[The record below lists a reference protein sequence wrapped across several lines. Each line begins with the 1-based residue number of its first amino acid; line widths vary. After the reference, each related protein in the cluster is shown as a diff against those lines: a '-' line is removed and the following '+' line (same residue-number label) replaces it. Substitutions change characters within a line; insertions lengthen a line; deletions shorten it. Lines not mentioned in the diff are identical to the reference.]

1 VTAITTAGLLAGLFG
16 SAFVPVAR
24 AAAISGVLPATDD
37 GDAVAK
43 AGFLTSSAGYDGTL
57 TDGAGVIQYYAVK
70 SKVITFKYLYGTSAE
85 AAAEIPTNSTTVTW
99 TLTAGTI
106 TSISG
111 TGTAITNVIV
121 APDGKSATM
130 LTDASSSAA
139 ELGAVGVNV
148 TAPSS
153 GTMKMTISGFTNSG
167 AAGASAAFSSS
178 VTLTIVAAAKTATP
192 VSVGSNSTLVAS
204 NIDESA
210 ALAWS
215 DDHNTTDGYAV
226 LTAKNEY
233 NVAITT
239 PTTKLVEVSSS
250 DATKVNVHVAT
261 GAAGTVAYASSSGTS
276 VALLDASA
284 QVKVGIYP
292 EQDASGTVTL
302 TFKVA
307 GTVVATRSY
316 TVRGPVAT
324 ITPTRTIQYV
334 AAGGALSSGT
344 ALNNAFT
351 LVAKDAAGTTVA
363 HGAYAYT
370 LDGADTNKVS
380 ATTATTTVPAYGQFT
395 SGLCATADA
404 GTTKSIVATS
414 SYTSKAA
421 ATVTVSSVAWTITCT
436 GAAGIVTKIAFD
448 KAAYL
453 PSSTVYVEATATD
466 SGGRPLGY
474 GGGII
479 ESGLDKSG
487 TNGAVAETDDEFSIV
502 KQGTLT
508 LADVNT
514 TTATVSEGI
523 IFTDWVNGVAS
534 WSATSHSAVGDFGLV
549 LTIVDNDPVTAGDQE
564 KVFSP
569 VATVSNILSSV
580 VDGTLVA
587 GPKKLKATATFG
599 AAAANKKI
607 AFTLENTRTGVVK
620 TYYRKANASGVAT
633 FTLSFRG
640 TFDVTAAYG
649 DYMTDTATLKK

>member
-1 VTAITTAGLLAGLFG
+1 MTAITTAGLLAGLFG

-43 AGFLTSSAGYDGTL
+43 VGFLTSSAGYDGTL

-85 AAAEIPTNSTTVTW
+85 AAAEIPANSTTFTW

-106 TSISG
+106 TSI
-111 TGTAITNVIV
+111 TGTAAVTNVIV

-130 LTDASSSAA
+130 MTDASASAA
-139 ELGAVGVNV
+139 DLNAVAVNV

-153 GTMKMTISGFTNSG
+153 GTMKMTLSGFTNSG

-192 VSVGSNSTLVAS
+192 VSVGSNSTLVAT

-261 GAAGTVAYASSSGTS
+261 GSGGTVAYASSSGTS

-334 AAGGALSSGT
+334 AAGGVLSSGT
-344 ALNNAFT
+344 ALDNAFT

-380 ATTATTTVPAYGQFT
+380 ATSATTTVPAYGQFT

-404 GTTKSIVATS
+404 GTTKSIVAKS
-414 SYTSKAA
+414 SYTSAAA

-436 GAAGIVTKIAFD
+436 GAAGILTNIAFD

-474 GGGII
+474 GGGLI
-479 ESGLDKSG
+479 ESGLEAAGSS
-487 TNGAVAETDDEFSIV
+487 TADEFSIV

-508 LADVNT
+508 FADVD
-514 TTATVSEGI
+514 AVAGSVQEGI
-523 IFTDWVNGVAS
+523 KFTGWVNGEAS

-587 GPKKLKATATFG
+587 GSKKLKATATFG

>member
-1 VTAITTAGLLAGLFG
+1 MTAVTTAGLLAGLFG
-16 SAFVPVAR
+16 SAFVP
-24 AAAISGVLPATDD
+24 AAYATNVSGVLPVTTLLAET
-37 GDAVAK
+37 AK
-43 AGFLTSSAGYDGTL
+43 AGFLTSSAGYDGTAQ
-57 TDGAGVIQYYAVK
+57 DGASVDQYYAVA
-70 SKVITFKYLYGTSAE
+70 SKVITFKYVYGTTAE
-85 AAAEIPTNSTTVTW
+85 QAAEVPTSGTTVTW

-106 TSISG
+106 TSI
-111 TGTAITNVIV
+111 TGTADLTNVIV

-130 LTDASSSAA
+130 LTDSDAEAA

-167 AAGASAAFSSS
+167 TSGASAAFSSS
-178 VTLTIVAAAKTATP
+178 VTMTIVAAAKTATP
-192 VSVGSNSTLVAS
+192 VSVGSNSTLVAT

-215 DDHNTTDGYAV
+215 DDHNTTDGSAL

-233 NVAITT
+233 NVAISS

-250 DATKVNVHVAT
+250 DATKVKVHVAT
-261 GAAGTVAYASSSGTS
+261 GSGGTVAYASSSGTS
-276 VALLDASA
+276 VALLDSSA

-292 EQDASGTVTL
+292 ERDASGTVTL

-363 HGAYAYT
+363 HSAYSYT

-404 GTTKSIVATS
+404 GTTKSIVAKS
-414 SYTSKAA
+414 SYTNAA
-421 ATVTVSSVAWTITCT
+421 LATVTVSSAAWTIICT
-436 GAAGIVTKIAFD
+436 GAAGIVTNIAFD

-487 TNGAVAETDDEFSIV
+487 SNGATAETTDEFSIV

-514 TTATVSEGI
+514 TTLTVSEGI

-549 LTIVDNDPVTAGDQE
+549 LTIVDNDPVTNGDQE

-620 TYYRKANASGVAT
+620 TYYRKSNASGVAS
-633 FTLSFRG
+633 FTLRFRG
-640 TFDVTAAYG
+640 NFEVTAAYG
-649 DYMTDTATLKK
+649 DFMTDTVTLKK

>member
-43 AGFLTSSAGYDGTL
+43 VGFLTSSAGYDGTL

-70 SKVITFKYLYGTSAE
+70 SKVITFKYLWGTTAS
-85 AAAEIPTNSTTVTW
+85 AAAEIPASSTTFTW

-106 TSISG
+106 TSI
-111 TGTAITNVIV
+111 TGTANITNVIV

-130 LTDASSSAA
+130 LTDADATAA
-139 ELGAVGVNV
+139 ELAAVAVNV

-153 GTMKMTISGFTNSG
+153 GTMKMTLSGTT
-167 AAGASAAFSSS
+167 SAAFSSS

-192 VSVGSNSTLVAS
+192 VSVGSNSTLVAT

-215 DDHNTTDGYAV
+215 DDHNATDGSAV

-261 GAAGTVAYASSSGTS
+261 GSGGTVAYASSSGTS

-334 AAGGALSSGT
+334 AAAGVLSSGT
-344 ALNNAFT
+344 ALDNAFT

-380 ATTATTTVPAYGQFT
+380 ATSATTTVPAYGQFT

-404 GTTKSIVATS
+404 GTSKSIVAKS
-414 SYTSKAA
+414 SYTNKDA
-421 ATVTVSSVAWTITCT
+421 ATVTVSSVGWTITCT
-436 GAAGIVTKIAFD
+436 GAAGILTNIAFD

-474 GGGII
+474 GGALI
-479 ESGLDKSG
+479 ESGLEAAGSS
-487 TNGAVAETDDEFSIV
+487 TADEFSIV

-508 LADVNT
+508 FADVD
-514 TTATVSEGI
+514 AVAGSVQEGI
-523 IFTDWVNGVAS
+523 KFTGWVNGEAS
-534 WSATSHSAVGDFGLV
+534 WAATSHSAVGDFGLV

>member
-1 VTAITTAGLLAGLFG
+1 MTAVTTAGLLAGLFG

-70 SKVITFKYLYGTSAE
+70 SKVITFKYLYGTTAE
-85 AAAEIPTNSTTVTW
+85 AAAEIPANSSTFTW

-106 TSISG
+106 TSITG
-111 TGTAITNVIV
+111 TTAITNVIV

-130 LTDASSSAA
+130 MTDASASAA
-139 ELGAVGVNV
+139 DLGAVAVNV

-153 GTMKMTISGFTNSG
+153 GTMKMTISGTT
-167 AAGASAAFSSS
+167 SAAFSSS
-178 VTLTIVAAAKTATP
+178 VTLTIVAAAKTATA

-233 NVAITT
+233 NVAITS

-250 DATKVNVHVAT
+250 DATKVNVHVAS

-292 EQDASGTVTL
+292 ERDASGTITL

-334 AAGGALSSGT
+334 AAGGVLSSGT
-344 ALNNAFT
+344 ALDNAFT

-363 HGAYAYT
+363 HGAYSYT
-370 LDGADTNKVS
+370 LDAADTNKVS
-380 ATTATTTVPAYGQFT
+380 ATSATTTVPAYGQFT

-414 SYTSKAA
+414 SYTSAA
-421 ATVTVSSVAWTITCT
+421 GATVTVSSAAWTITCT
-436 GAAGIVTKIAFD
+436 GAAGILTNIAFD

-453 PSSTVYVEATATD
+453 PSSTVYVDATATD

-474 GGGII
+474 GGALI
-479 ESGLDKSG
+479 ESGLEAAV
-487 TNGAVAETDDEFSIV
+487 GASADEFSIV

-508 LADVNT
+508 FADVD
-514 TTATVSEGI
+514 AVAGSVQEGI
-523 IFTDWVNGVAS
+523 KFTGWVNGEAS
-534 WSATSHSAVGDFGLV
+534 WAATSHSAVGDFGLV
-549 LTIVDNDPVTAGDQE
+549 LTIVDNDPVTTGDQE

-587 GPKKLKATATFG
+587 GAKKLKATATFG

-620 TYYRKANASGVAT
+620 TYYRKSNASGVAT

-649 DYMTDTATLKK
+649 DYMTDTVTLKK

>member
-1 VTAITTAGLLAGLFG
+1 MSIKNKLVTAITTAGLLAGLFG

-70 SKVITFKYLYGTSAE
+70 SKVITFKYLYGTTAE
-85 AAAEIPTNSTTVTW
+85 AAAEIPANSSTFTW

-106 TSISG
+106 TSITG
-111 TGTAITNVIV
+111 TTAITNVIV

-130 LTDASSSAA
+130 MTDASASAA
-139 ELGAVGVNV
+139 DLGAVAVNV

-153 GTMKMTISGFTNSG
+153 GTMKMTISGTT
-167 AAGASAAFSSS
+167 SAAFSSS
-178 VTLTIVAAAKTATP
+178 VTLTIVAAAKTATA

-233 NVAITT
+233 NVAITS

-250 DATKVNVHVAT
+250 DATKVNVHVAS

-292 EQDASGTVTL
+292 ERDASGTITL

-334 AAGGALSSGT
+334 AAGGVLSSGT
-344 ALNNAFT
+344 ALDNAFT

-363 HGAYAYT
+363 HGAYSYT
-370 LDGADTNKVS
+370 LDAADTNKVS
-380 ATTATTTVPAYGQFT
+380 ATSATTTVPAYGQFT

-414 SYTSKAA
+414 SYTSAA
-421 ATVTVSSVAWTITCT
+421 GATVTVSSAAWTITCT
-436 GAAGIVTKIAFD
+436 GAAGILTNIAFD

-453 PSSTVYVEATATD
+453 PSSTVYVDATATD

-474 GGGII
+474 GGGLI
-479 ESGLDKSG
+479 ESGLEAA
-487 TNGAVAETDDEFSIV
+487 GASTTDEFSIV

-508 LADVNT
+508 FADVD
-514 TTATVSEGI
+514 AVAGSVQEGI
-523 IFTDWVNGVAS
+523 KFTGWVNGEAS
-534 WSATSHSAVGDFGLV
+534 WAATSHSAVGDFGLV
-549 LTIVDNDPVTAGDQE
+549 LTIVDNDPVTTGDQE

-587 GPKKLKATATFG
+587 GAKKLKATATFG

-620 TYYRKANASGVAT
+620 TYYRKSNASGVAT

-649 DYMTDTATLKK
+649 DYMTDTVTLKK

>member
-1 VTAITTAGLLAGLFG
+1 VSIKKKFVTAITTAGLLAGLFG

-24 AAAISGVLPATDD
+24 AAAITTVLPATDD
-37 GDAVAK
+37 ADATAK
-43 AGFLTSSAGYDGTL
+43 VGFLTSSAGYDGTL

-70 SKVITFKYLYGTSAE
+70 SKVITFKYLYGTAAE
-85 AAAEIPTNSTTVTW
+85 AAAEVPASSSTFTW

-106 TSISG
+106 TSI
-111 TGTAITNVIV
+111 TGTAAALTNVIV

-130 LTDASSSAA
+130 LTDASATA
-139 ELGAVGVNV
+139 LELGAVAVNV

-153 GTMKMTISGFTNSG
+153 GTMKMTLSGTT
-167 AAGASAAFSSS
+167 SAAFSSS

-192 VSVGSNSTLVAS
+192 VSVGSNSTLVAT

-261 GAAGTVAYASSSGTS
+261 GSGGTVAYASSSGTS

-292 EQDASGTVTL
+292 AQDASGTVTL

-334 AAGGALSSGT
+334 AAGGVLSSGT
-344 ALNNAFT
+344 ALDNAFT

-363 HGAYAYT
+363 HAAYAYT

-380 ATTATTTVPAYGQFT
+380 ATTATTTVPSYGQFT

-414 SYTSKAA
+414 SYTSAAA
-421 ATVTVSSVAWTITCT
+421 ATVTVSSAAWTITCT
-436 GAAGIVTKIAFD
+436 GAAGILTNIAFD

-453 PSSTVYVEATATD
+453 PSSTVYVDATATD

-474 GGGII
+474 GGGLI
-479 ESGLDKSG
+479 ESGLEAAGSS
-487 TNGAVAETDDEFSIV
+487 TTDEFSIV

-508 LADVNT
+508 FADVD
-514 TTATVSEGI
+514 AVAGSVQEGI
-523 IFTDWVNGVAS
+523 KFTGWVNGEAS
-534 WSATSHSAVGDFGLV
+534 WAATSHSAVGDFGLV

-640 TFDVTAAYG
+640 TFEVTAAYG

>member
-1 VTAITTAGLLAGLFG
+1 VTAVTTAGLLAGLFG
-16 SAFVPVAR
+16 SAFVP
-24 AAAISGVLPATDD
+24 AAYATNVSGVLPVTTLLAET
-37 GDAVAK
+37 AK
-43 AGFLTSSAGYDGTL
+43 AGFLTSSAGYDGTAQ
-57 TDGAGVIQYYAVK
+57 DGASVDQYYAVA
-70 SKVITFKYLYGTSAE
+70 SKVITFKYVYGTTAE
-85 AAAEIPTNSTTVTW
+85 QAAEVPTSGTTVTW

-106 TSISG
+106 TSI
-111 TGTAITNVIV
+111 TGTADLTNVIV

-130 LTDASSSAA
+130 LTDSDAEAA

-167 AAGASAAFSSS
+167 TSGASAAFSSS
-178 VTLTIVAAAKTATP
+178 VTMTIVAAAKTATP
-192 VSVGSNSTLVAS
+192 VSVGSNSTLVAT

-215 DDHNTTDGYAV
+215 DDHNTTDGSAL

-233 NVAITT
+233 NVAISS

-261 GAAGTVAYASSSGTS
+261 GSGGTVAYASSSGTS
-276 VALLDASA
+276 VALLDSSA

-292 EQDASGTVTL
+292 ERDASGTVTL

-363 HGAYAYT
+363 HSAYSYT
-370 LDGADTNKVS
+370 LGGADTNKVS

-404 GTTKSIVATS
+404 GTTKSIVAKS
-414 SYTSKAA
+414 SYTNAA
-421 ATVTVSSVAWTITCT
+421 LATVTVSSAAWTIICT
-436 GAAGIVTKIAFD
+436 GAAGIVTNIAFD

-453 PSSTVYVEATATD
+453 PSSTVYIEATATD

-487 TNGAVAETDDEFSIV
+487 SNGGTAETTDEFSIV

-514 TTATVSEGI
+514 TTLTVSEGI

-620 TYYRKANASGVAT
+620 TYYRKSNASGVAS
-633 FTLSFRG
+633 FTLRFRG
-640 TFDVTAAYG
+640 SFEVTAAYG
-649 DYMTDTATLKK
+649 DFMTDTVTLKK

>member
-1 VTAITTAGLLAGLFG
+1 MTAITTAGLLAGLFG

-43 AGFLTSSAGYDGTL
+43 VGFLTSSAGYDGTL

-70 SKVITFKYLYGTSAE
+70 SKVITFKYLWGTTAS
-85 AAAEIPTNSTTVTW
+85 AAAEIPASSTTFTW

-106 TSISG
+106 TSI
-111 TGTAITNVIV
+111 TGTANITNVIV

-130 LTDASSSAA
+130 LTDADATAA
-139 ELGAVGVNV
+139 ELAAVAVNV

-153 GTMKMTISGFTNSG
+153 GTMKMTLSGTT
-167 AAGASAAFSSS
+167 SAAFSSS

-192 VSVGSNSTLVAS
+192 VSVGSNSTLVAT

-215 DDHNTTDGYAV
+215 DDHNATDGSAV

-261 GAAGTVAYASSSGTS
+261 GSGGTVAYASSSGTS

-334 AAGGALSSGT
+334 AAAGVLSSGT
-344 ALNNAFT
+344 ALDNAFT

-380 ATTATTTVPAYGQFT
+380 ATSATTTVPAYGQFT

-404 GTTKSIVATS
+404 GTSKSIVAKS
-414 SYTSKAA
+414 SYTNKDA
-421 ATVTVSSVAWTITCT
+421 ATVTVSSVGWTITCT
-436 GAAGIVTKIAFD
+436 GAAGILTNIAFD

-474 GGGII
+474 GGALI
-479 ESGLDKSG
+479 ESGLEAAGSS
-487 TNGAVAETDDEFSIV
+487 TADEFSIV

-508 LADVNT
+508 FADVD
-514 TTATVSEGI
+514 AVAGSVQEGI
-523 IFTDWVNGVAS
+523 KFTGWVNGEAS
-534 WSATSHSAVGDFGLV
+534 WAATSHSAVGDFGLV

-587 GPKKLKATATFG
+587 GSKKLKATATFG

-649 DYMTDTATLKK
+649 DYMTDTVTLKK

>member
-43 AGFLTSSAGYDGTL
+43 VGFLTSSAGYDGTL

-70 SKVITFKYLYGTSAE
+70 SKVITFKYLWGTTAS
-85 AAAEIPTNSTTVTW
+85 AAAEIPASSTTFTW

-106 TSISG
+106 TSI
-111 TGTAITNVIV
+111 TGTANITNVIV

-130 LTDASSSAA
+130 LTDADATAA
-139 ELGAVGVNV
+139 ELAAVAVNV

-153 GTMKMTISGFTNSG
+153 GTMKMTLSGTT
-167 AAGASAAFSSS
+167 SAAFSSS

-192 VSVGSNSTLVAS
+192 VSVGSNSTLVAT

-215 DDHNTTDGYAV
+215 DDHNATDGSAV

-261 GAAGTVAYASSSGTS
+261 GSGGTVAYASSSGTS

-380 ATTATTTVPAYGQFT
+380 ATSATTTVPAYGQFT

-404 GTTKSIVATS
+404 GTSKSIVAKS
-414 SYTSKAA
+414 SYTNKDA
-421 ATVTVSSVAWTITCT
+421 ATVTVSSVGWTITCT
-436 GAAGIVTKIAFD
+436 GAAGILTNIAFD

-474 GGGII
+474 GGALI
-479 ESGLDKSG
+479 ESGLEAAGSS
-487 TNGAVAETDDEFSIV
+487 TADEFSIV

-508 LADVNT
+508 FADVD
-514 TTATVSEGI
+514 AVAGSVQEGI
-523 IFTDWVNGVAS
+523 KFTGWVNGEAS
-534 WSATSHSAVGDFGLV
+534 WAATSHSAVGDFGLV

-587 GPKKLKATATFG
+587 GSKKLKATATFG

-649 DYMTDTATLKK
+649 DYMTDTVTLKK

>member
-1 VTAITTAGLLAGLFG
+1 MTAITTAGLLAGLFG

-43 AGFLTSSAGYDGTL
+43 VGFLTSSAGYDGTL

-70 SKVITFKYLYGTSAE
+70 SKVITFKYLWGTTAS
-85 AAAEIPTNSTTVTW
+85 AAAEIPASSTTFTW

-106 TSISG
+106 TSI
-111 TGTAITNVIV
+111 TGTANITNVIV

-130 LTDASSSAA
+130 LTDADATAA
-139 ELGAVGVNV
+139 ELAAVAVNV

-153 GTMKMTISGFTNSG
+153 GTMKMTLSGTT
-167 AAGASAAFSSS
+167 SAAFSSS

-192 VSVGSNSTLVAS
+192 VSVGSNSTLVAT

-215 DDHNTTDGYAV
+215 DDHNATDGSAV

-261 GAAGTVAYASSSGTS
+261 GSGGTVAYASSSGTS

-334 AAGGALSSGT
+334 AAAGVLSSGT
-344 ALNNAFT
+344 ALDNAFT

-380 ATTATTTVPAYGQFT
+380 ATSATTTVPAYGQFT

-404 GTTKSIVATS
+404 GTSKSIVAKS
-414 SYTSKAA
+414 SYTNKDA
-421 ATVTVSSVAWTITCT
+421 ATVTVSSVGWTITCT
-436 GAAGIVTKIAFD
+436 GAAGILTNIAFD

-474 GGGII
+474 GGALI
-479 ESGLDKSG
+479 ESGLEAAGSS
-487 TNGAVAETDDEFSIV
+487 TADEFSIV

-508 LADVNT
+508 FADVD
-514 TTATVSEGI
+514 AVAGSVQEGI
-523 IFTDWVNGVAS
+523 KFTGWVNGEAS
-534 WSATSHSAVGDFGLV
+534 WAATSHSAVGDFGLV

-587 GPKKLKATATFG
+587 GSKKLKATATFG

-640 TFDVTAAYG
+640 TIDVTAAYG
-649 DYMTDTATLKK
+649 DYMTDTVTLKK

>member
-1 VTAITTAGLLAGLFG
+1 MTAITTAGLLAGLFG

-43 AGFLTSSAGYDGTL
+43 VGFLTSSAGYDGTL

-70 SKVITFKYLYGTSAE
+70 SKVITFKYLWGTTAS
-85 AAAEIPTNSTTVTW
+85 AAAEIPASSTTFTW

-106 TSISG
+106 TSI
-111 TGTAITNVIV
+111 TGTANITNVIV

-130 LTDASSSAA
+130 LTDADATAA
-139 ELGAVGVNV
+139 ELAAVAVNV

-153 GTMKMTISGFTNSG
+153 GTMKMTLSGTT
-167 AAGASAAFSSS
+167 SAAFSSS

-192 VSVGSNSTLVAS
+192 VSVGSNSTLVAT

-215 DDHNTTDGYAV
+215 DDHNATDGSAV

-261 GAAGTVAYASSSGTS
+261 GSGGTVAYASSSGTS

-334 AAGGALSSGT
+334 AAAGVLSSGT
-344 ALNNAFT
+344 ALDNAFT

-380 ATTATTTVPAYGQFT
+380 ATSATTTVPAYGQFT

-404 GTTKSIVATS
+404 GTSKSIVAKS
-414 SYTSKAA
+414 SYTNKDA
-421 ATVTVSSVAWTITCT
+421 ATVTVSSVGWTITCT
-436 GAAGIVTKIAFD
+436 GAAGILTNIAFD

-474 GGGII
+474 GGALI
-479 ESGLDKSG
+479 ESGLEAAGSS
-487 TNGAVAETDDEFSIV
+487 TADEFSIV

-508 LADVNT
+508 FADVD
-514 TTATVSEGI
+514 AVAGSVQEGI
-523 IFTDWVNGVAS
+523 KFTGWVNGEAS
-534 WSATSHSAVGDFGLV
+534 WAATSHSAVGDFGLV

-587 GPKKLKATATFG
+587 GSKKLKATATFG

-640 TFDVTAAYG
+640 TFEVTAAWG
-649 DYMTDTATLKK
+649 DYMTDSLTLKK

>member
-1 VTAITTAGLLAGLFG
+1 MTAITTAGLLAGLFG

-70 SKVITFKYLYGTSAE
+70 SKVITFKYLYGTTAE
-85 AAAEIPTNSTTVTW
+85 AAAEIPANSSTFTW

-106 TSISG
+106 TSITG
-111 TGTAITNVIV
+111 TTAITNVIV

-130 LTDASSSAA
+130 MTDASASAA
-139 ELGAVGVNV
+139 DLGAVAVNV

-153 GTMKMTISGFTNSG
+153 GTMKMTISGTT
-167 AAGASAAFSSS
+167 SAAFSSS
-178 VTLTIVAAAKTATP
+178 VTLTIVAAAKTATA

-233 NVAITT
+233 NVAITS

-250 DATKVNVHVAT
+250 DATKVNVHVAS

-292 EQDASGTVTL
+292 ERDASGTITL

-334 AAGGALSSGT
+334 AAGGVLSSGT
-344 ALNNAFT
+344 ALDNAFT

-363 HGAYAYT
+363 HGAYSYT
-370 LDGADTNKVS
+370 LDAADTNKVS
-380 ATTATTTVPAYGQFT
+380 ATSATTTVPAYGQFT

-414 SYTSKAA
+414 SYTSAA
-421 ATVTVSSVAWTITCT
+421 GATVTVSSAAWTITCT
-436 GAAGIVTKIAFD
+436 GAAGILTNIAFD

-453 PSSTVYVEATATD
+453 PSSTVYVDATATD

-474 GGGII
+474 GGGLI
-479 ESGLDKSG
+479 ESGLEAA
-487 TNGAVAETDDEFSIV
+487 GASTTDEFSIV

-508 LADVNT
+508 FADVD
-514 TTATVSEGI
+514 AVAGSVQEGI
-523 IFTDWVNGVAS
+523 KFTGWVNGEAS
-534 WSATSHSAVGDFGLV
+534 WAATSHSAVGDFGLV
-549 LTIVDNDPVTAGDQE
+549 LTIVDNDPVTTGDQE

-587 GPKKLKATATFG
+587 GAKKLKATATFG

-620 TYYRKANASGVAT
+620 TYYRKSNASGVAT

-649 DYMTDTATLKK
+649 DYMTDTVTLKK

>member
-1 VTAITTAGLLAGLFG
+1 VSIKNKLVTAITTAGLLAGLFG

-43 AGFLTSSAGYDGTL
+43 VGFLTSSAGYDGTL

-70 SKVITFKYLYGTSAE
+70 SKVITFKYLWGTTAS
-85 AAAEIPTNSTTVTW
+85 AAAEIPASSTTFTW

-106 TSISG
+106 TSI
-111 TGTAITNVIV
+111 TGTANITNVIV

-130 LTDASSSAA
+130 LTDADATAA
-139 ELGAVGVNV
+139 ELAAVAVNV

-153 GTMKMTISGFTNSG
+153 GTMKMTLSGTT
-167 AAGASAAFSSS
+167 SAAFSSS

-192 VSVGSNSTLVAS
+192 VSVGSNSTLVAT

-215 DDHNTTDGYAV
+215 DDHNATDGSAV

-261 GAAGTVAYASSSGTS
+261 GSGGTVAYASSSGTS

-334 AAGGALSSGT
+334 AAAGVLSSGT
-344 ALNNAFT
+344 ALDNAFT

-380 ATTATTTVPAYGQFT
+380 ATSATTTVPAYGQFT

-404 GTTKSIVATS
+404 GTSKSIVAKS
-414 SYTSKAA
+414 SYTNKDA
-421 ATVTVSSVAWTITCT
+421 ATVTVSSVGWTITCT
-436 GAAGIVTKIAFD
+436 GAAGILTNIAFD

-474 GGGII
+474 GGALI
-479 ESGLDKSG
+479 ESGLEAAGSS
-487 TNGAVAETDDEFSIV
+487 TADEFSIV

-508 LADVNT
+508 FADVD
-514 TTATVSEGI
+514 AVAGSVQEGI
-523 IFTDWVNGVAS
+523 KFTGWVNGEAS
-534 WSATSHSAVGDFGLV
+534 WAATSHSAVGDFGLV

-587 GPKKLKATATFG
+587 GSKKLKATATFG

-649 DYMTDTATLKK
+649 DYMTDTVTLKK

>member
-1 VTAITTAGLLAGLFG
+1 
-16 SAFVPVAR
+16 
-24 AAAISGVLPATDD
+24 
-37 GDAVAK
+37 
-43 AGFLTSSAGYDGTL
+43 
-57 TDGAGVIQYYAVK
+57 
-70 SKVITFKYLYGTSAE
+70 
-85 AAAEIPTNSTTVTW
+85 
-99 TLTAGTI
+99 
-106 TSISG
+106 
-111 TGTAITNVIV
+111 
-121 APDGKSATM
+121 
-130 LTDASSSAA
+130 
-139 ELGAVGVNV
+139 
-148 TAPSS
+148 
-153 GTMKMTISGFTNSG
+153 MKMTLAGFTNSG

-192 VSVGSNSTLVAS
+192 MAVGSNSTLVAT
-204 NIDESA
+204 NIDQSA

-215 DDHNTTDGYAV
+215 DDHNTTDGSAV

-233 NVAITT
+233 NVEITS

-261 GAAGTVAYASSSGTS
+261 GAAGAVSYASSSGTS

-292 EQDASGTVTL
+292 ERDASGTVTL

-351 LVAKDAAGTTVA
+351 LVAKDAAGTTIA
-363 HGAYAYT
+363 HNAYSYT

-380 ATTATTTVPAYGQFT
+380 ATAATTTVPAYGQFT
-395 SGLCATADA
+395 STLCATADA
-404 GTTKSIVATS
+404 GTTKSIVAKS
-414 SYTSKAA
+414 SYTSAA
-421 ATVTVSSVAWTITCT
+421 LATVTVSSAAWTITCT
-436 GAAGIVTKIAFD
+436 GAAGIVTNIEFD

-474 GGGII
+474 GGGLI

-487 TNGAVAETDDEFSIV
+487 VNGATLETTDEFSIV
-502 KQGTLT
+502 KQGSLT

-514 TTATVSEGI
+514 TIATVSEGI

-549 LTIVDNDPVTAGDQE
+549 LTITDNDPVTAGDQE
-564 KVFSP
+564 KAFSP

-607 AFTLENTRTGVVK
+607 AFTLENTRTGAVK
-620 TYYRKANASGVAT
+620 TYYRKANASGVAS
-633 FTLSFRG
+633 FTLRFGGSYE
-640 TFDVTAAYG
+640 VTALYG
-649 DYMTDTATLKK
+649 DYMTDTVTLSK

>member
-43 AGFLTSSAGYDGTL
+43 VGFLTSSAGYDGTL

-70 SKVITFKYLYGTSAE
+70 SKVITFKYLWGTTAS
-85 AAAEIPTNSTTVTW
+85 AAAEIPASSTTFTW

-106 TSISG
+106 TSI
-111 TGTAITNVIV
+111 TGTANITNVIV

-130 LTDASSSAA
+130 LTDADATAA
-139 ELGAVGVNV
+139 ELAAVAVNV

-153 GTMKMTISGFTNSG
+153 GTMKMTLSGTT
-167 AAGASAAFSSS
+167 SAAFSSS

-192 VSVGSNSTLVAS
+192 VSVGSNSTLVAT

-215 DDHNTTDGYAV
+215 DDHNATDGSAV

-261 GAAGTVAYASSSGTS
+261 GSGGTVAYASSSGTS

-334 AAGGALSSGT
+334 AAAGVLSSGT
-344 ALNNAFT
+344 ALDNAFT

-380 ATTATTTVPAYGQFT
+380 ATSATTTVPAYGQFT

-404 GTTKSIVATS
+404 GTSKSIVAKS
-414 SYTSKAA
+414 SYTNKDA
-421 ATVTVSSVAWTITCT
+421 ATVTVSSVGWTITCT
-436 GAAGIVTKIAFD
+436 GAAGILTNIAFD

-474 GGGII
+474 GGALI
-479 ESGLDKSG
+479 ESGLEAAGSS
-487 TNGAVAETDDEFSIV
+487 TADEFSIV

-508 LADVNT
+508 FADVD
-514 TTATVSEGI
+514 AVAGSVQEGI
-523 IFTDWVNGVAS
+523 KFTGWVNGEAS
-534 WSATSHSAVGDFGLV
+534 WAATSHSAVGDFGLV

-587 GPKKLKATATFG
+587 GSKKLKATATFG

-649 DYMTDTATLKK
+649 DYMTDTVTLKK

>member
-587 GPKKLKATATFG
+587 GSKKLKATATFG

-649 DYMTDTATLKK
+649 DYMTDTVTLKK

>member
-1 VTAITTAGLLAGLFG
+1 
-16 SAFVPVAR
+16 
-24 AAAISGVLPATDD
+24 
-37 GDAVAK
+37 
-43 AGFLTSSAGYDGTL
+43 
-57 TDGAGVIQYYAVK
+57 
-70 SKVITFKYLYGTSAE
+70 
-85 AAAEIPTNSTTVTW
+85 
-99 TLTAGTI
+99 
-106 TSISG
+106 
-111 TGTAITNVIV
+111 
-121 APDGKSATM
+121 
-130 LTDASSSAA
+130 
-139 ELGAVGVNV
+139 
-148 TAPSS
+148 
-153 GTMKMTISGFTNSG
+153 
-167 AAGASAAFSSS
+167 
-178 VTLTIVAAAKTATP
+178 
-192 VSVGSNSTLVAS
+192 
-204 NIDESA
+204 
-210 ALAWS
+210 
-215 DDHNTTDGYAV
+215 
-226 LTAKNEY
+226 
-233 NVAITT
+233 
-239 PTTKLVEVSSS
+239 
-250 DATKVNVHVAT
+250 
-261 GAAGTVAYASSSGTS
+261 
-276 VALLDASA
+276 
-284 QVKVGIYP
+284 
-292 EQDASGTVTL
+292 
-302 TFKVA
+302 
-307 GTVVATRSY
+307 
-316 TVRGPVAT
+316 
-324 ITPTRTIQYV
+324 
-334 AAGGALSSGT
+334 
-344 ALNNAFT
+344 
-351 LVAKDAAGTTVA
+351 
-363 HGAYAYT
+363 

-587 GPKKLKATATFG
+587 GSKKLKATATFG

-649 DYMTDTATLKK
+649 DYMTDTVTLKK